1 MVAPRAADSY
11 ADMSFV
17 GKTVALLH
25 TSFVTTQSVVEK
37 LCNELMPGIRVINFV
52 DDSLLG
58 DIFAKGKLDEHIV
71 KRVIF
76 QVLGAEDAGSD
87 VVLSVCNSVPEAVE
101 TAARMVTIPV
111 VTIDEG
117 MAEALVRNAERIGVV
132 ATGWPSAPSLKRTI
146 EKKAALAG
154 KTVQVQTK
162 VIREAFEA
170 LRAGDFETHDRLV
183 SEEVHRMAREVEV
196 VALSQGSMARVL
208 PLLQDAGVP
217 IYTSPRLAV
226 ERVRNILVQQS
237 MEGTAALAAAR

>member
-1 MVAPRAADSY
+1 MVAVGKGSDSF
-11 ADMSFV
+11 A

-37 LCNELMPGIRVINFV
+37 LCKEMMPGIRVINFV

-76 QVLGAEDAGSD
+76 QVLGAEDAGAD
-87 VVLSVCNSVPEAVE
+87 VILSVCNSVPEAVE

-117 MAEALVRNAERIGVV
+117 MAELLVKNAERIGVV

-154 KTVQVQTK
+154 KTVHVQTK

-170 LRAGDFETHDRLV
+170 LRAGDLATHDRLV
-183 SEEVHRMAREVEV
+183 SEEVHRMAREAEV
-196 VALSQGSMARVL
+196 IALSQGSMARAL
-208 PLLQDAGVP
+208 PLLQDVGVP

-226 ERVRNILVQQS
+226 ERVKSILVQQS
-237 MEGTAALAAAR
+237 MESTAALAAAR